1 MRGERYIYGVRGWF
15 EKKSKNWLV
24 GWSGIY
30 IRGWKEGG
38 WGVGWG
44 PILVERR

>member
-1 MRGERYIYGVRGWF
+1 MVYRVGLRRSP
-15 EKKSKNWLV
+15 KT